1 MPLRRVEP
9 GSIPRDS
16 NDALGDMYR
25 RQEFQREIEKWQKR
39 KHEAHPDD
47 KTDPSVGRFARKGIY
62 NHDEYEDINAGR
74 IKKQDISAK
83 SEARFSGA
91 APTGYWGKDPAWR
104 QLSSY
109 EKAAA
114 MALLEADS
122 KDGRPDFTSARN
134 VLGAMINR
142 ADKGGEDLGEH
153 VSKKIYQPTIEPA
166 QYRRL
171 QSMVQAPEFQALT
184 RLAEARDTG
193 QVDDWVD
200 GATHFLAHEPVM
212 EGLRQK
218 EPDKYKSWVNWTGYD
233 KGGGKYSNPDGSPVM
248 RDRSHAFL
256 APEGRHSANRGPL
269 VDVERHHSLPSDVEA
284 PEPSNPANFPVAK
297 RAAPNMVDGVDQ
309 TPEEARG
316 PSIPHLADVL
326 GVPWLK
332 GAGRGKQAKNPLAD
346 QLMAQVQGPEAMQ
359 LPDQE
364 QGVFQIGQR
373 AQRPML
379 PGLGRRG

>member
-1 MPLRRVEP
+1 MPLRRVEQ
-9 GSIPRDS
+9 GTIPRRDHLYEYYQEERRALLHERARRLS
-16 NDALGDMYR
+16 N
-25 RQEFQREIEKWQKR
+25 ESIREPNPG
-39 KHEAHPDD
+39 A
-47 KTDPSVGRFARKGIY
+47 GRFAQPRILRKPE
-62 NHDEYEDINAGR
+62 EYENIQRGE
-74 IKKQDISAK
+74 IKKQDIAVRSEP
-83 SEARFSGA
+83 SEARFSGPS
-91 APTGYWGKDPAWR
+91 PTGYWGKDPAWR

-114 MALLEADS
+114 MALLEADATG
-122 KDGRPDFTSARN
+122 GRPDFSSARN

-142 ADKGGEDLGEH
+142 ADKMGEDLGDH

-171 QSMVQAPEFQALT
+171 QTIVQAPEFERLT

-212 EGLRQK
+212 EGLR
-218 EPDKYKSWVNWTGYD
+218 EEDPRKYKSWVGWTGYD

-256 APEGRHSANRGPL
+256 APEGRHTAQRGPL
-269 VDVERHHSLPSDVEA
+269 VDIERHHVVPSEMEPA
-284 PEPSNPANFPVAK
+284 PSNEANFPIAK
-297 RAAPNMVDGVDQ
+297 RSAPNMVDGVDQ

-332 GAGRGKQAKNPLAD
+332 GARNKQAKNPLAD

-359 LPDQE
+359 LPEQDQ
-364 QGVFQIGQR
+364 GAFQIGQR

>member
-1 MPLRRVEP
+1 MPLRRVSP
-9 GSIPRDS
+9 GTIPRWDPLAEQYQ
-16 NDALGDMYR
+16 NER
-25 RQEFQREIEKWQKR
+25 FRQNLEPQEMP
-39 KHEAHPDD
+39 AHPDA
-47 KTDPSVGRFARKGIY
+47 DPRAGRFANPRILRKPMERENIEG
-62 NHDEYEDINAGR
+62 GR
-74 IKKQDISAK
+74 IQKQDISTK

-104 QLSSY
+104 QLSAY

-114 MALLEADS
+114 MALLEADA
-122 KDGRPDFTSARN
+122 KDGRPDFASARN

-171 QSMVQAPEFQALT
+171 QSIVQAPEFQALT

-212 EGLRQK
+212 EGLREK
-218 EPDKYKSWVNWTGYD
+218 EPNKYKSWVGWTGYD

-256 APEGRHSANRGPL
+256 APEGRHTAQRGPL
-269 VDVERHHSLPSDVEA
+269 VDVERHHSLPSDIEA
-284 PEPSNPANFPVAK
+284 PEPSNPANFPIAK
-297 RAAPNMVDGVDQ
+297 RSPANMVDGVDQ

-332 GAGRGKQAKNPLAD
+332 GGKGRQAKNPLAD

-359 LPDQE
+359 LPEQE
-364 QGVFQIGQR
+364 MGAFQIGQR
-373 AQRPML
+373 QQRPML